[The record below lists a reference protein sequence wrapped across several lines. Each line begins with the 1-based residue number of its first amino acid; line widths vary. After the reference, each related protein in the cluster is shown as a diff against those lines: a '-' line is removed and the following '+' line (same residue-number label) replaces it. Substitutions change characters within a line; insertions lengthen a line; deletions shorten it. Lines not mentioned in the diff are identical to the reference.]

1 MIMRTNWF
9 AKCLVAMAVFA
20 VSATTYAQDG
30 LKEKMKT
37 LFTVNTTLMG
47 GGTTASQAANLVNV
61 LTSSGMD
68 DAKAQA
74 LTSEY
79 MQAQY
84 LNDMIEVVM
93 PYYAGKISNEELD
106 YLIGQYQTE
115 TGKKALA
122 NVAKGSAAMQS
133 PEVQQYIQNSMMA
146 VMQGREGD
154 SMKAEACSATYK
166 QKFDQYYKISNVG
179 GTITA
184 VLGSLETAFMTQA
197 RNDDE
202 RAMLRGI
209 LDTITKFLT
218 ENMQV
223 IALNG
228 FHPEVTEADYDF
240 FITLTSTPAG
250 QKMQECTNAM
260 MADSMNVGTKLIGK
274 FLAWS
279 ADK

>member
-1 MIMRTNWF
+1 MRTNWF

-47 GGTTASQAANLVNV
+47 GGTTSSQAANLVSV

-68 DAKAQA
+68 DGKAQA

-79 MQAQY
+79 MKTQY
-84 LNDMIEVVM
+84 INDMIEVVM
-93 PYYAGKISNEELD
+93 PYYAGKISSEELD
-106 YLIGQYQTE
+106 FLIGQYQTE
-115 TGKKALA
+115 AGKKALA

-166 QKFDQYYKISNVG
+166 QKFVQYYKISNVG

-184 VLGSLETAFMTQA
+184 VLGSLETAFMAQA

>member
-1 MIMRTNWF
+1 MRTIWLT
-9 AKCLVAMAVFA
+9 KCLVAMAVFA

-47 GGTTASQAANLVNV
+47 GGTTSSQAANLVSV

-68 DAKAQA
+68 DGKAQA

-79 MQAQY
+79 MKTQY
-84 LNDMIEVVM
+84 INDMIEVVM
-93 PYYAGKISNEELD
+93 PYYAGKISSEELD
-106 YLIGQYQTE
+106 FLIGQYQTE
-115 TGKKALA
+115 AGKKALA

-146 VMQGREGD
+146 VMQGKEGE

-184 VLGSLETAFMTQA
+184 VLGSLDTAFMAQA
-197 RNDDE
+197 RNEDE
-202 RAMLRGI
+202 RNLLRGI
-209 LDTITKFLT
+209 LETIKKFLT
-218 ENMQV
+218 YNMQV

-228 FHPEVTEADYDF
+228 FHPEVTEADLDF

-260 MADSMNVGTKLIGK
+260 MADSMNVGTKLMSK
-274 FLAWS
+274 FSAW
-279 ADK
+279 AANK

>member
-1 MIMRTNWF
+1 MRTVWLT
-9 AKCLVAMAVFA
+9 KCLVAMAVFA

-47 GGTTASQAANLVNV
+47 GGTTSSQAANLVSV

-68 DAKAQA
+68 DGKAQA

-79 MQAQY
+79 MKTQY
-84 LNDMIEVVM
+84 INDMIEVVM
-93 PYYAGKISNEELD
+93 PYYAGKISSEELD
-106 YLIGQYQTE
+106 FLIGQYQTE
-115 TGKKALA
+115 AGKKALA

-146 VMQGREGD
+146 VMQGKEGEN
-154 SMKAEACSATYK
+154 MKAEACSATYK

-197 RNDDE
+197 RNEDE
-202 RAMLRGI
+202 RNMLRGI
-209 LDTITKFLT
+209 LETITKFLT

-228 FHPEVTEADYDF
+228 FHPEVTEADLDF

-260 MADSMNVGTKLIGK
+260 MADSMNVGTKLMSK
-274 FLAWS
+274 FSAW
-279 ADK
+279 AANK

>member
-1 MIMRTNWF
+1 
-9 AKCLVAMAVFA
+9 
-20 VSATTYAQDG
+20 
-30 LKEKMKT
+30 MKT

-115 TGKKALA
+115 AGKKALA

-133 PEVQQYIQNSMMA
+133 PEVQQYIQNTMMA
-146 VMQGREGD
+146 VMQG
-154 SMKAEACSATYK
+154 K
-166 QKFDQYYKISNVG
+166 
-179 GTITA
+179 
-184 VLGSLETAFMTQA
+184 
-197 RNDDE
+197 
-202 RAMLRGI
+202 
-209 LDTITKFLT
+209 
-218 ENMQV
+218 
-223 IALNG
+223 
-228 FHPEVTEADYDF
+228 
-240 FITLTSTPAG
+240 
-250 QKMQECTNAM
+250 
-260 MADSMNVGTKLIGK
+260 
-274 FLAWS
+274 
-279 ADK
+279 

>member
-1 MIMRTNWF
+1 MRTVWLT
-9 AKCLVAMAVFA
+9 KCLVAMAVFA

-47 GGTTASQAANLVNV
+47 GGTTPSQAANLVSV

-68 DAKAQA
+68 DGKAQA

-79 MQAQY
+79 MKTQY
-84 LNDMIEVVM
+84 INDMIEVVM
-93 PYYAGKISNEELD
+93 PYYAGKISSEELD
-106 YLIGQYQTE
+106 FLIGQYQTE
-115 TGKKALA
+115 AGKKALA

-146 VMQGREGD
+146 VMQGKEGEN
-154 SMKAEACSATYK
+154 MKAEACSATYK

-197 RNDDE
+197 RNEDE
-202 RAMLRGI
+202 RNMLRGI
-209 LDTITKFLT
+209 LETIKKFLT
-218 ENMQV
+218 YNMQV

-228 FHPEVTEADYDF
+228 FHPEVTEADLDF

-260 MADSMNVGTKLIGK
+260 MADSMNVGTKLMSK
-274 FLAWS
+274 FSAW
-279 ADK
+279 AANK